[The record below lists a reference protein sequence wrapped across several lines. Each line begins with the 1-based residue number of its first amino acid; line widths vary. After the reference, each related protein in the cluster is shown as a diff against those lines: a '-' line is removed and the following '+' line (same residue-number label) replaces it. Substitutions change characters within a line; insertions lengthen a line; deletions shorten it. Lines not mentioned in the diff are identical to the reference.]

1 MYLKNKTPVDIR
13 QHPTQ
18 QNYYLADTDANHVVA
33 ARLVTAYDRT
43 RYTVEPL
50 GCRDRTVRCEKDA
63 IFAYP
68 EEAQQAL
75 DEYHRNQDLEIQD
88 IDDVKSLVKA
98 LYDMRR
104 PTSAAVD
111 RAIKAKVRDL
121 LHINL

>member
-18 QNYYLADTDANHVVA
+18 QNYYLADTNANHVVA
-33 ARLVTAYDRT
+33 ARFITAYDRT
-43 RYTVEPL
+43 RCTVESL
-50 GCRDRTVRCEKDA
+50 EYRDRTIHCEKDA

-68 EEAQQAL
+68 EDAQQAL
-75 DEYHRNQDLEIQD
+75 DEYHRNQAREIQD

-104 PTSAAVD
+104 PTSADVD
-111 RAIKAKVRDL
+111 QAIKARIRDL